1 MSMKTNFIHPNHDE
15 QFTCTD
21 CGETMP
27 RREVDASGR
36 ILRIN
41 FRDVAVPSV
50 CNACLAKRRA
60 ERKARRTLQPLGI
73 AVSTKKMNG
82 ESRTVKVAVYLNEQE
97 SDLLDYLAHR
107 YDKPKSVILTN
118 AFNLFCKENLTPED
132 RERAQ
137 RWKEFK
143 MEMRGVSPAAGQ
155 NGS

>member
-1 MSMKTNFIHPNHDE
+1 MSAKVQFIHPDHDE
-15 QFTCTD
+15 CFTCTD

-50 CNACLAKRRA
+50 CNGCLARRRA
-60 ERKARRTLQPLGI
+60 ERKARRTLQPLGF

-82 ESRTVKVAVYLNEQE
+82 ETRTVKVAVYLNEQE
-97 SDLLDYLAHR
+97 SDLLDYLAHC
-107 YDKPKSVILTN
+107 YDMPKSVILTN

-143 MEMRGVSPAAGQ
+143 MEMRGVFPAPGQ
-155 NGS
+155 SGP

>member
-1 MSMKTNFIHPNHDE
+1 MSAKVQFIHPDHNE
-15 QFTCTD
+15 CFTCTD

-60 ERKARRTLQPLGI
+60 ERKALRNLQPLGFT
-73 AVSTKKMNG
+73 VSRGKMNG
-82 ESRTVKVAVYLNEQE
+82 ESRNVKVAVYLNEQE

-107 YDKPKSVILTN
+107 HNMPKSVILTN
-118 AFNLFCKENLTPED
+118 AFNRYCVENLTPED
-132 RERAQ
+132 RERAR

-143 MEMRGVSPAAGQ
+143 MEMRVASPATGP
-155 NGS
+155 